1 MGSDIAR
8 LENEKDC
15 RKVDASHQAVMIF
28 YSERNEKMQSCIE
41 TLRGKIYSDAELAFF
56 KNTGRTPISIN
67 KALAPF
73 RTIIGV
79 LSNSMFDASFMPVGE
94 EDQKFS
100 EVLSKLAT
108 YEEKRNDDFNQNSQ
122 VAQAAL
128 ATGRG
133 YRLCQVDKSAGES
146 ARISSL
152 ELNPY
157 AVYFDPDSRE
167 PITRSDAKFVDV
179 CYMLSYDE
187 IINVYPEAKAK
198 INDSKVCD
206 RALKES
212 FQTYDKSVDRR
223 HEEGIYDF
231 NGKYVVVERYYKVQK
246 KKHFVYDEATGQAY
260 EPDGIIPYGVPSI
273 TKIEEYLYL
282 AVWAPSL
289 LDDNS
294 FLSNEEYHVQPRD
307 PDTKKII
314 WPVIE
319 LVSDNIL
326 GESDGFIEF
335 IRDPQKLFSV
345 LYTQLIEAAK
355 HSSGSYTIDPDAF
368 KTPEEAERAK
378 KYKALSN
385 QMYEIKTGYH
395 GQAIQ
400 PIASNSVSNSTL
412 HGIDHIDKTFNE
424 VMSSTPA
431 LQGVS
436 ESATTAASLNQQ
448 RIEQS
453 TVQLSIFFNY
463 YKRYLLQTLKLRYAY
478 WRETYTEQMTFR
490 IFDPNNGM
498 SEQFTINQQVA
509 QAGWNGMA
517 TGELSKLNDMQ
528 AAEFDVVITESMR
541 SPTYMQKQATMIGNL
556 LQNPAMAANPTIVNV
571 LVEWLVRL
579 SDMPEAAKE
588 QIKQQMQAQAEQAQ
602 AQAQAAQEQ
611 AMQMNQTNQLPPEQ
625 MAGVAA

>member
-1 MGSDIAR
+1 MGSNIAR

-15 RKVDASHQAVMIF
+15 RKVDASHKAVMIF

-41 TLRGKIYSDAELAFF
+41 TLRGKIYSEQELAFF
-56 KNTGRTPISIN
+56 KETGRTPISIN

-79 LSNSMFDASFMPVGE
+79 LSNSMFDASFSPVGE

-100 EVLSKLAT
+100 EVLRKLAA

-122 VAQAAL
+122 AAQAAL

-133 YRLCQVDKSAGES
+133 YRLCYVDTPPGEK
-146 ARISSL
+146 ARISSV

-167 PITRSDAKFVDV
+167 PITRQDAKFVDV
-179 CYMLSYDE
+179 CYWLSDEE
-187 IINVYPEAKAK
+187 IIDRYPEAEGKIKAGK
-198 INDSKVCD
+198 QGD
-206 RALKES
+206 RALREM
-212 FQTYDKSVDRR
+212 FEEYDKSADRR
-223 HEEGIYDF
+223 HEILTES
-231 NGKYVVVERYYKVQK
+231 NGKHKVVERYYKISK
-246 KKHFVYDEATGQAY
+246 KKRFFYDDASGEIYEADGQ
-260 EPDGIIPYGVPSI
+260 VPPNVLTI
-273 TKIEEYLYL
+273 TKTKEYLYL
-282 AVWAPSL
+282 AVWAPDL
-289 LDDNS
+289 LDDDS

-307 PDTKKII
+307 PNTDKII

-319 LVSDNIL
+319 LVSDNML

-355 HSSGSYTIDPDAF
+355 HSSGSYTIDPNAF
-368 KTPEEAERAK
+368 VSPEEAERAK

-385 QMYEIKTGYH
+385 QVYEVKEDYH
-395 GQAIQ
+395 GRAIQ
-400 PIASNSVSNSTL
+400 PIASNGVSNSTL
-412 HGIDHIDKTFNE
+412 HGIEHIDKTFNE
-424 VMSSTPA
+424 TMSSTPA
-431 LQGVS
+431 LQGLS
-436 ESATTAASLNQQ
+436 ESSTTAASLNAQ

-453 TVQLSIFFNY
+453 TVQLTAFFNY
-463 YKRYLLQTLKLRYAY
+463 YKRSLLQMLKLRYAY
-478 WRETYTEQMTFR
+478 WREKYTEQMTFR
-490 IFDPNNGM
+490 IFDPKNGN
-498 SEQFTINQQVA
+498 SEEISLNQQA
-509 QAGWNGMA
+509 MQMGWNGMA
-517 TGELSKLNDMQ
+517 TGELYKINDLQ
-528 AAEFDVVITESMR
+528 AAEFDVVIAESMR
-541 SPTYMQKQATMIGNL
+541 SPTYMQKQAAIIGNL

-588 QIKQQMQAQAEQAQ
+588 QIKQQMQAQA
-602 AQAQAAQEQ
+602 QAAQEQ
-611 AMQMNQTNQLPPEQ
+611 AMQMNPTNQLPPEQ